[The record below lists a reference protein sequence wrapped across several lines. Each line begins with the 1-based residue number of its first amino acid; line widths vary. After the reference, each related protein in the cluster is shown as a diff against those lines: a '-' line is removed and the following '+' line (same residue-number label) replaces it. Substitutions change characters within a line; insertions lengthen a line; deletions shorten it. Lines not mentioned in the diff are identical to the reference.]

1 MNFMYNGKNILAI
14 VRDLTDSGL
23 AEVAMKIAESH
34 PEVFAQALLGEA
46 AIHEFTLCDG
56 KTIRMTRTQLG
67 VLESNS
73 NKVVGIKALREWFG
87 MGLREAKELSEDLAR
102 RGFVRH
108 TNWIPLDGSNW

>member
-23 AEVAMKIAESH
+23 AEVAMKIAETH
-34 PEVFAQALLGEA
+34 PEVFAEALLGEA
-46 AIHEFTLCDG
+46 AIHEFTLTDG
-56 KTIRMTRTQLG
+56 TTIRMTRTQLG

-73 NKVVGIKALREWFG
+73 NKVAGIKALREWFG
-87 MGLREAKELSEDLAR
+87 IGLREAKDLSEDLVR

-108 TNWIPLDGSNW
+108 TNWIPMDSAW